1 MNSFLKITHTP
12 AQTSNRPSSTIDVK
26 LGINADFLLKD
37 EFPLKVY
44 IKNIFDKKIIYSCE
58 LNSNSWCNYP
68 FFEYK
73 ELFIYTSSGK
83 LLAYEKWNPFTH
95 GTDSDVLFNWWS
107 NINQKTK
114 GVVIGSND
122 GASGEYVFPLIEN
135 QYKKVLIVEGSP
147 EVFKRLE
154 KNYSHFHNVTLLNDV
169 ITSDGRDVIFYE
181 ATKSGGETNSIL
193 KNHIENFVDKDYRE
207 INTKSI
213 GINELLISQ
222 GFDDLDWLHI
232 DIEGMDDEVILNLD
246 FTKIHKPKVI
256 IYEKCNTID
265 SEKTLK
271 FLEDNGYFI
280 WVDVNGGFNNIA
292 FLQ

>member
-12 AQTSNRPSSTIDVK
+12 AQADNRPSSTVEVT
-26 LGINADFLLKD
+26 LGSNANFLLKD
-37 EFPLKVY
+37 EFPLKVH

-58 LNSNSWCNYP
+58 LYPDSWCSYP

-73 ELFIYTSSGK
+73 ELFIYASSGK
-83 LLAYEKWNPFTH
+83 LLAHEKWNPFTH

-122 GASGEYVFPLIEN
+122 GASGEYVCPLIKN
-135 QYKKVLIVEGSP
+135 QYEKVLIVEGSP

-154 KNYSHFHNVTLLNDV
+154 KNYNHYHNVTLLNAV
-169 ITSDGRDVIFYE
+169 VTGDGRDVIFYE
-181 ATKSGGETNSIL
+181 ATKFGGETNSVL
-193 KNHIENFVDKDYRE
+193 KNHIEHFVDKDYRE

-222 GFDDLDWLHI
+222 GFDNLDWLHI

-246 FTKIHKPKVI
+246 FTKINKPKVI